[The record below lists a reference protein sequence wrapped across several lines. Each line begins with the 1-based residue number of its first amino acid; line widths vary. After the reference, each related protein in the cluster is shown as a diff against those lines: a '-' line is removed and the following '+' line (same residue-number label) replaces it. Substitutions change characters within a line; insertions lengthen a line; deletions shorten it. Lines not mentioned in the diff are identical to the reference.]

1 MIVIVSVLV
10 RLGWF
15 FKEHKTRYSLAVL
28 ILILVNGVEMLPPLL
43 LGSALDHIQQNTL
56 TPASL
61 AQYIGFILGLA
72 VVIYTLNYAWMF
84 QLHGG
89 ANRLQLKM
97 RSRMM
102 AHLLKMTPSFFEKYR
117 TGDLMARATNDI
129 KSIGETSGS
138 GILTLVDSCLFSV
151 TILITM
157 GFFIDWNLM
166 LVTILPLPLIAV
178 VITFFGKYLH
188 RRFTIAQDA
197 FGTLNDQVLETITG
211 IRVVRAYVRE
221 EANQKN
227 FETMAEDLF
236 RKNVAIA
243 RVEALFEPTIRML
256 IGISYLIGLGY
267 GTYLVFQQRIS
278 LGELI
283 TFNVYLGMLIWPMYA
298 IGELINIMQRGSA
311 SLDRLDEIMTYPP
324 DVRDGEDLEEEIA
337 LPHTIQFHRVSFRY
351 PSSAADN
358 LSGITLHINRGQTV
372 GIVGRTGSGKTTLL
386 RQLLREYPA
395 DRGEITVSGIPLER
409 IRLETW
415 NQWIGYV
422 PQEQLLFSKTVKEN
436 VQFGKE
442 NSTEQEVFRALELAS
457 FMQDIHTL
465 PDGTDTLVGERGV
478 SLSGGQKQRIA
489 FARAIISEPEIMLLD
504 DALSAVDAKTEA
516 SIIANLI
523 AERKGRT
530 TLISTHRLSAVEHS
544 DFIVVMDGG
553 RIVQCGTHVQ
563 LIACH
568 GWYKEQYESQK
579 LQMNLLK

>member
-1 MIVIVSVLV
+1 MVSVLV

-15 FKEHKTRYSLAVL
+15 FKEHKIRYTLAVL

-129 KSIGETSGS
+129 KSIGETSGA

-324 DVRDGEDLEEEIA
+324 DVRDGEHLEEEIA

-351 PSSAADN
+351 PSSAVDN
-358 LSGITLHINRGQTV
+358 LSDITLHINRGQTV

-544 DFIVVMDGG
+544 DFIIVMDQG

>member
-1 MIVIVSVLV
+1 MVSVLV

-15 FKEHKTRYSLAVL
+15 FKEHKIRYTLAVL

-157 GFFIDWNLM
+157 GFFINWNLM

-221 EANQKN
+221 EANQRN

-236 RKNVAIA
+236 RKNIAIA

-311 SLDRLDEIMTYPP
+311 SLDRLDEIMTYSP

-337 LPHTIQFHRVSFRY
+337 LPHTIQFHQVSFRY
-351 PSSAADN
+351 PSSAVDN
-358 LSGITLHINRGQTV
+358 LSDITLHINRGQTV

-386 RQLLREYPA
+386 RQLLREYPT

-415 NQWIGYV
+415 NKWIGYV

-544 DFIVVMDGG
+544 DFIVVLDGG

>member
-1 MIVIVSVLV
+1 MVSVLV

-15 FKEHKTRYSLAVL
+15 FKEHKIRYTLAVL

-61 AQYIGFILGLA
+61 AKYIGLILGLA
-72 VVIYTLNYAWMF
+72 VIIYTLNYAWMF

-102 AHLLKMTPSFFEKYR
+102 DHLLKMTPSFFEKYR

-138 GILTLVDSCLFSV
+138 GILTLVDSCLFSM

-221 EANQKN
+221 EANQRN

-311 SLDRLDEIMTYPP
+311 SLDRLEEIMTYPP
-324 DVRDGEDLEEEIA
+324 DVRDGEDLEEEIG
-337 LPHTIQFHRVSFRY
+337 LPHTIQFDRVSFRY

-358 LSGITLHINRGQTV
+358 LSDITLHINRGQTV

-465 PDGTDTLVGERGV
+465 PGGTDTLVGERGV

-489 FARAIISEPEIMLLD
+489 FARAIISDPEIMLLD

-523 AERKGRT
+523 EERKGRT

-563 LIACH
+563 LIACE

>member
-15 FKEHKTRYSLAVL
+15 FKEHKIRYTLAVL

-72 VVIYTLNYAWMF
+72 VIIYILNYAWMF

-178 VITFFGKYLH
+178 AITFFGKYLH

-221 EANQKN
+221 EVNQNN

-311 SLDRLDEIMTYPP
+311 SLDRLEEIMTYPP
-324 DVRDGEDLEEEIA
+324 DVRDGEDLEEEIG
-337 LPHTIQFHRVSFRY
+337 LPHTIQFDRVSFRY

-358 LSGITLHINRGQTV
+358 LSDITLHINRGQTV

-457 FMQDIHTL
+457 FIQDIHTL
-465 PDGTDTLVGERGV
+465 PGGTDTLVGERGV

-489 FARAIISEPEIMLLD
+489 FARAIISDPEIMLLD

-563 LIACH
+563 LIACE

>member
-1 MIVIVSVLV
+1 MIVIVSVLT
-10 RLGWF
+10 RLRWF
-15 FKEHKTRYSLAVL
+15 FKEHKLRYSLAVVL
-28 ILILVNGVEMLPPLL
+28 LVLVNGVEMLPPLL
-43 LGSALDHIQQNTL
+43 LGSALDGIQQNTL
-56 TPASL
+56 TPTGLTRYIAS
-61 AQYIGFILGLA
+61 ILGLA

-97 RSRMM
+97 RSRLVD
-102 AHLLKMTPSFFEKYR
+102 HLLKMTPAFFEKYR

-157 GFFIDWNLM
+157 GFFIDWSLM

-188 RRFTIAQDA
+188 RRFVVAQDA
-197 FGTLNDQVLETITG
+197 FGSMNDQVLETITG
-211 IRVVRAYVRE
+211 IRVIRAYVRE
-221 EANQKN
+221 KANQKH
-227 FETMAEDLF
+227 FEAMAEDLF
-236 RKNVAIA
+236 RKNIAIA

-298 IGELINIMQRGSA
+298 IGELIHIMQRGSA
-311 SLDRLDEIMTYPP
+311 SLDRLDEITGYPP
-324 DVRDGEDLEEEIA
+324 DVKDADASEEEPA
-337 LPHTIQFHRVSFRY
+337 LPYTIRLDSVSFRY

-358 LSGITLHINRGQTV
+358 LRGVTLHINRGQTV

-395 DRGEITVSGIPLER
+395 DRGEITVAGVPLGN
-409 IRLETW
+409 IRLEAW
-415 NQWIGYV
+415 YRWIGYV
-422 PQEQLLFSKTVKEN
+422 PQEQMLFSKTVKEN
-436 VQFGKE
+436 VEFGKE
-442 NSTEQEVFRALELAS
+442 HATEREVRRALELAS
-457 FMQDIHTL
+457 FMEDIHTL
-465 PDGTDTLVGERGV
+465 PDGIDTMVGERGV
-478 SLSGGQKQRIA
+478 SLSGGQKQRLA
-489 FARAIISEPEIMLLD
+489 FARALIADPEIMLLD

-516 SIIANLI
+516 RMIANLI

-530 TLISTHRLSAVEHS
+530 TLIATHRLSAVEHA
-544 DFIVVMDGG
+544 DFIVVMEEG
-553 RIVQCGTHVQ
+553 RIIQAGTHAG
-563 LIACH
+563 LIGCE

>member
-1 MIVIVSVLV
+1 MVSVLV

-15 FKEHKTRYSLAVL
+15 FKEHKIRYTLAVL

-72 VVIYTLNYAWMF
+72 VIIYILNYAWMF

-178 VITFFGKYLH
+178 AITFFGKYLH

-221 EANQKN
+221 EVNQNN

-311 SLDRLDEIMTYPP
+311 SLDRLEEIMTYPP
-324 DVRDGEDLEEEIA
+324 DVRDGEDLEEEIG
-337 LPHTIQFHRVSFRY
+337 LPHTIQFDRVSFRY

-358 LSGITLHINRGQTV
+358 LSDITLHINRGQTV

-457 FMQDIHTL
+457 FIQDIHTL
-465 PDGTDTLVGERGV
+465 PGGTDTLVGERGV

-489 FARAIISEPEIMLLD
+489 FARAIISDPEIMLLD

-563 LIACH
+563 LIACE